1 MKNRTM
7 ASYKYRSL
15 ALFKNFVREC
25 MEAFIL
31 TLVIFMIS
39 DKPINQ
45 NTMQRVVKISL
56 LLGGVN
62 VALALF
68 DEESHIKVKD
78 GMKNS
83 LRTTMLASA
92 RK

>member
-1 MKNRTM
+1 M
-7 ASYKYRSL
+7 APHKYRYL
-15 ALFKNFVREC
+15 ALFKKFVREC

-45 NTMQRVVKISL
+45 DTIQRVVKISL
-56 LLGGVN
+56 LLGGTN
-62 VALALF
+62 VGLALF
-68 DEESHIKVKD
+68 DEESHVKVKD

-83 LRTTMLASA
+83 LRNTMLASA

>member
-1 MKNRTM
+1 MVV
-7 ASYKYRSL
+7 
-15 ALFKNFVREC
+15 FKNFVREC

-39 DKPINQ
+39 DKPMNKD
-45 NTMQRVVKISL
+45 TMQRILKISL

-62 VALALF
+62 VALPLF
-68 DEESHIKVKD
+68 DEESHVRVKD

-83 LRTTMLASA
+83 LRHTMLASA